1 MIYTDNIAYRNGEM
15 VDHVAEIR
23 KNKCLQNAGGS
34 DYTEHS
40 RVVMVNSSGLL
51 QCAGKIVPVLRGLV
65 LSPYVGSSNS
75 GLFLDCLT
83 LKVKT
88 LPFLN

>member
-1 MIYTDNIAYRNGEM
+1 M

-34 DYTEHS
+34 DYMEH
-40 RVVMVNSSGLL
+40 RHVVMVKSSGVLR
-51 QCAGKIVPVLRGLV
+51 CAGKIVPAFRELV
-65 LSPYVGSSNS
+65 LCPYLGSSNS